1 MGSDIVPRIAAGMI
15 PSGAGQM
22 AIEIGRR
29 EFIAAL
35 GGATVTWPLVA
46 RAEQERIRR
55 IGVLIG
61 LTEND
66 PEGQLRIMAFRRGLQ
81 NHDWEEGRN
90 LHIDYRWP
98 GGNAELQ
105 RDDATELVDLKPD
118 VLFAGQTS
126 TLLALKQATSTLPIV
141 FVQVDDPVGGGFV
154 AGLARPGGNITGFGT
169 FEYGIAEKWVELVRE
184 LAPRTTRIGI
194 IYETV
199 NTGIGQLSAIE
210 STLSPGIQSL
220 PFPVRSSSEIGEAIE
235 RIASQPNGSLIALG
249 GPLTA
254 QNRNLIVIQA
264 GKYNLPSVFPYRYFA
279 KAGGLVSYGPD
290 TIDQYRAAADYID
303 RILKGEKPAEL
314 PVQFPTKYNLVIN
327 LKTAKALGLII
338 PQSLLATA
346 DEVIE

>member
-1 MGSDIVPRIAAGMI
+1 M
-15 PSGAGQM
+15 
-22 AIEIGRR
+22 
-29 EFIAAL
+29 
-35 GGATVTWPLVA
+35 T
-46 RAEQERIRR
+46 
-55 IGVLIG
+55 
-61 LTEND
+61 
-66 PEGQLRIMAFRRGLQ
+66 
-81 NHDWEEGRN
+81 
-90 LHIDYRWP
+90 
-98 GGNAELQ
+98 
-105 RDDATELVDLKPD
+105 
-118 VLFAGQTS
+118 
-126 TLLALKQATSTLPIV
+126 
-141 FVQVDDPVGGGFV
+141 
-154 AGLARPGGNITGFGT
+154 
-169 FEYGIAEKWVELVRE
+169 
-184 LAPRTTRIGI
+184 RTTRIGI

-249 GPLTA
+249 SPLTA

-290 TIDQYRAAADYID
+290 PIDQYRAAADYID

>member
-1 MGSDIVPRIAAGMI
+1 
-15 PSGAGQM
+15 M
-22 AIEIGRR
+22 AIGIGRR
-29 EFIAAL
+29 ELVAAVSC
-35 GGATVTWPLVA
+35 VTLAWPLAA
-46 RAEQERIRR
+46 RAQQDERIRR

-61 LTEND
+61 LSEND

-81 NHDWEEGRN
+81 DRGWEEGRN
-90 LHIDYRWP
+90 LHIDYRWT
-98 GGNAELQ
+98 GGSAEL
-105 RDDATELVDLKPD
+105 RGDYATELLKLMPD
-118 VLFAGQTS
+118 VLFAGQTT
-126 TLLALKQATSTLPIV
+126 TLLALKQATSTVPIV

-154 AGLARPGGNITGFGT
+154 ASLARPGGNITGFGT

-210 STLSPGIQSL
+210 STLSSGIQSL
-220 PFPVRSSSEIGEAIE
+220 PFPVRSSSEIEEAIE
-235 RIASQPNGSLIALG
+235 RVASQPDGSLIVLG

-254 QNRNLIVIQA
+254 HNRDLIVTQA
-264 GKYNLPSVFPYRYFA
+264 GKRNLPSVFPYRYFA
-279 KAGGLVSYGPD
+279 NAGGLVSYGPD
-290 TIDQYRAAADYID
+290 TVDQYRVAADYID

-346 DEVIE
+346 DDVIE